1 MNPYDFKNYEYIMS
15 LSEEQ
20 YDEFLN
26 EASDEDLQYLQELID
41 QRKEELNLSIL
52 EYEDKLATL
61 DVSLAASVLRK
72 FML

>member
-26 EASDEDLQYLQELID
+26 EASDEDLNYLQELID